1 MDTNETQHQNLL
13 KIGEVAE
20 RAGTSV
26 RTVRY
31 YMEEG
36 FIEAA
41 GRSTGGFY
49 LFAPETGDT
58 VFFIRKLKDA
68 GLSLREIKSIY
79 TARKNGR
86 TGEEASQKVLEHLKR
101 QKAAVE
107 QKMEDYQRLNAEL
120 DEAMKLVAQ
129 CRGCTAQPSR
139 EKCESCSVVRRQK
152 TIPLPIRAI
161 L

>member
-1 MDTNETQHQNLL
+1 M
-13 KIGEVAE
+13 KIGEIAE
-20 RAGTSV
+20 KAGTSV

-58 VFFIRKLKDA
+58 VFFIRKLKDV
-68 GLSLREIKSIY
+68 GLSLKEIQAIY
-79 TARKNGR
+79 TARKTGR
-86 TGEEASQKVLEHLKR
+86 TGEEASKKVLAHLTQ

-107 QKMEDYQRLNAEL
+107 KKIEDYQRLNAEL
-120 DEAMKLVAQ
+120 DEAIKLVAQ
-129 CRGCTAQPSR
+129 CRGCTARPSR
-139 EKCESCSVVRRQK
+139 ERCESCAVLRRQK
-152 TIPLPIRAI
+152 TIPLPVRAI